1 MLEPTGFALTTE
13 TIDPTAWAKRT
24 ASPSCGGFA
33 SFEGWVRDHDHGRQV
48 LHLEYEAYETLC
60 RRLGPSIL
68 HEAVRR
74 FGVVRAM
81 AVHRTGRLEIGDVAV
96 WVGVASPHRKEAFQA
111 CSWIIDEIK
120 RTLPIWKKEHF
131 RDGTAQWVRCL
142 RCSGTHL
149 ESDCPESGE
158 ALPVPPAATRIGGSE
173 SPS

>member
-1 MLEPTGFALTTE
+1 MHEPTCFALTTE
-13 TIDPTAWAKRT
+13 TIDPAAWARRT

-33 SFEGWVRDHDHGRQV
+33 SFEGWVRDHDQGREV

-60 RRLGPSIL
+60 RRIGPSIL

-74 FGVVRAM
+74 FGVVHAM

-120 RTLPIWKKEHF
+120 HTLPIWKKEHF

-142 RCSGTHL
+142 RCSGSHL
-149 ESDCPESGE
+149 DGVCPEDGKV
-158 ALPVPPAATRIGGSE
+158 LDVHRAASEIGASE
-173 SPS
+173 TPS